1 MPWHRPLS
9 YPAAKRRGENCA
21 KAGDCVNPEFFRGN
35 LIFLQSD
42 RLFRLGTDAMVLA
55 DFAQI
60 PSGAAVCDLCAGTG
74 AVGLL
79 LLAADPARSV
89 TAVELQAEAC
99 AVMERTAAEND
110 LGDSFRIVCADLR
123 EYRSALPHGAFRHV
137 VCNPP
142 YDPVAAGF
150 APENRAVAIART
162 ELCCTLDDAASAAA
176 WLLTTG
182 GSLDLVYR
190 PERLTDLLCVLRARK
205 LEPKRLRFVR
215 HSPGKAPSLVL
226 VRAVSGGKPG
236 LRVEPELVL
245 HGADGSETEAYRRI
259 YHLDSASES

>member
-1 MPWHRPLS
+1 M
-9 YPAAKRRGENCA
+9 
-21 KAGDCVNPEFFRGN
+21 NPEFFRGG
-35 LIFLQSD
+35 LKFLQSD

-55 DFAQI
+55 DFARI
-60 PSGAAVCDLCAGTG
+60 PPGAAVCDLCAGTG